1 MNQSLL
7 PIALKERIQVLD
19 ILRGF
24 AIFGIL
30 AVNIGG
36 FASPAFFPGYA
47 PEYAGAWDELA
58 NDLMLLLAEGKFYTI
73 FSFLFGLG
81 FSVQFA
87 RAEGKGKDLKSIYP
101 RRLWILFGLGIL
113 HSILFWYG
121 DILRLYALLG
131 FALFMFRNRSNRTL
145 AIWAGLLLLISF
157 MFLTLVGGPN
167 VNEPIPGMDLVAMAR
182 EAYSSASFL
191 DVVVFQALFS
201 PFSFLAI
208 ALFQGLSV
216 MALFLLGLL
225 AGRLRILERVGE
237 VRSQFVRVLRL
248 GILIGLPLNALF
260 VYSSSSL
267 IKSFAF
273 VFGAPVLSAAYVA
286 GLALFAETR
295 AGQTILTP
303 IANVGRMALTNYVLQ
318 SLVCSLLFFGFG
330 FGLYEQVGAAG
341 LWSIT
346 FVVYLCQIPL
356 SAWWLAKFQFGP
368 LEWLWRSLTYG
379 QWQSFRHTKKEI

>member
-7 PIALKERIQVLD
+7 PVALKERIQILD

-36 FASPAFFPGYA
+36 FASPAFFPGYV
-47 PEYAGAWDELA
+47 PEYAGAWDERA

-131 FALFMFRNRSNRTL
+131 FALFMFHNRSNRTL
-145 AIWAGLLLLISF
+145 AIWASMLLLISF
-157 MFLTLVGGPN
+157 VFLTLVGGPN
-167 VNEPIPGMDLVAMAR
+167 ANEPIPGIDLVAIAR
-182 EAYSSASFL
+182 ETYSSASFL
-191 DVVVFQALFS
+191 DVAVFQALFS
-201 PFSFLAI
+201 PFSFFAI

-225 AGRLRILERVGE
+225 AGRLRIFECVGE
-237 VRSQFVRVLRL
+237 VRSQFVRVLWL

-260 VYSSSSL
+260 VYSSSSV
-267 IKSFAF
+267 IQSFAF

-341 LWSIT
+341 LWGIT
-346 FVVYLCQIPL
+346 FIIYICHIPL
-356 SAWWLAKFQFGP
+356 SVWWLAKFQFGP

-379 QWQSFRHTKKEI
+379 QWQPMLKRSEV

>member
-1 MNQSLL
+1 MNQSLQ
-7 PIALKERIQVLD
+7 PVAVRERIQILD

-24 AIFGIL
+24 AVFGIL
-30 AVNIGG
+30 AVNIVG
-36 FASPAFFPGYA
+36 FASPAFFPGYM
-47 PEYAGAWDELA
+47 PEPAAEWDEFA
-58 NDLMLLLAEGKFYTI
+58 GDLMLLLAEGKFYTI

-87 RAEGKGKDLKSIYP
+87 RAEGKGRDLKSIYP
-101 RRLWILFGLGIL
+101 RRLWILFGLGVL
-113 HSILFWYG
+113 HSILLWYG

-145 AIWAGLLLLISF
+145 AIWAGILLLISF
-157 MFLTLVGGPN
+157 LFLALVGGPN
-167 VNEPIPGMDLVAMAR
+167 ANEPVPGLDMVAMAR

-191 DVVVFQALFS
+191 DVMVFQAFFS

-237 VRSQFVRVLRL
+237 VRTLFVRAGWL
-248 GILIGLPLNALF
+248 GLLIGLPLNALY
-260 VYSSSSL
+260 VYSSSAWLQSV
-267 IKSFAF
+267 AF

-286 GLALFAETR
+286 GLALFLQTGLGQR
-295 AGQTILTP
+295 ALAP

-318 SLVCSLLFFGFG
+318 SLICSLLFFGFG
-330 FGLYEQVGAAG
+330 FGLYEEIGAAG
-341 LWSIT
+341 LWGVT
-346 FVVYLCQIPL
+346 FIVYLCQIPL

-379 QWQSFRHTKKEI
+379 QWQPMLKRPGM

>member
-1 MNQSLL
+1 MNQLL
-7 PIALKERIQVLD
+7 VPVALRERIQVLD

-36 FASPAFFPGYA
+36 FASPAFFPGYV
-47 PEYAGAWDELA
+47 PEYTGKWDGFA

-81 FSVQFA
+81 FSVQFV

-101 RRLWILFGLGIL
+101 RRLWILFGFGVL

-145 AIWAGLLLLISF
+145 AIWAGILLLSSF
-157 MFLTLVGGPN
+157 LFLTLVGGPN
-167 VNEPIPGMDLVAMAR
+167 ANEPVPGMDMVAMAR
-182 EAYSSASFL
+182 ETYSSASFF
-191 DVVVFQALFS
+191 DVVKFQALFS

-237 VRSQFVRVLRL
+237 VRSQFVRVLWL
-248 GILIGLPLNALF
+248 GMLIGLPLNALF
-260 VYSSSSL
+260 AYSPSSL
-267 IKSFAF
+267 IQSFAF
-273 VFGAPVLSAAYVA
+273 VFGAPVLSAAYIA

-295 AGQTILTP
+295 AGHTILTP

-318 SLVCSLLFFGFG
+318 SLICSLLFFGFG

-341 LWSIT
+341 LWGVT
-346 FVVYLCQIPL
+346 FIVYLFQIPL
-356 SAWWLAKFQFGP
+356 SVWWLAKFQFGP

-379 QWQSFRHTKKEI
+379 QWQPMLKRSEI